1 MRKLTIAFVLLML
14 AACKHGPSKLEKAM
28 DSWVGEPAGKLLAS
42 WGAPDTSVKLNDG
55 STVMTWKR
63 IWFRNDVR
71 HECRRSFTIGPD
83 ERVKSWTYQDC

>member
-1 MRKLTIAFVLLML
+1 MVLAVL
-14 AACKHGPSKLEKAM
+14 AVAGCKHGPSKLEKAM
-28 DSWVGEPAGKLLAS
+28 DSWVGEPANELLGS

-55 STVMTWKR
+55 STAMTWKN
-63 IWFRNDVR
+63 IWFKNGYR